1 MHGPTARR
9 RFLAGSA
16 AFAASALAFRPKACE
31 AAGEVKRRA
40 GTRLKIGL
48 NAYSFNRPLMAG
60 KMTLEDVIDYCAAHD
75 IDGVDTTGYYFP
87 GYPQAPADGYVFNLK
102 KKAYVNGVT
111 ISGTGVRND
120 FTIGDPAALKAQIQL
135 VKDWV
140 DASEKLG
147 AAFVRVFSGPRVP
160 DGSSFGKVLEKMI
173 PAFRECAD
181 YGKNH
186 GVIVALQPHDDF
198 LKTADETIQVVQ
210 AVNSDWFSVVLD
222 VGSLRQGDPYDEIRK
237 LLPYACTWQIKEM
250 VYVNGK
256 AAPIDLGKIRS
267 IIDKV
272 GYRGFVPFEALG
284 EGNPDQ
290 VTAFLEKVRKA
301 MA

>member
-1 MHGPTARR
+1 MHGSTARR

-16 AFAASALAFRPKACE
+16 AFAASALVFRPKACA
-31 AAGEVKRRA
+31 AAGEVKRRP

-87 GYPQAPADGYVFNLK
+87 GYPHTPADGYIYNLK
-102 KKAYVNGVT
+102 RRAYVNGVT

-120 FTIGDPAALKAQIQL
+120 FTITDPAALRAQIQL

-140 DASEKLG
+140 EVSEKLG
-147 AAFVRVFSGPRVP
+147 AAFVRVFSGPRLAN
-160 DGSSFGKVLEKMI
+160 GSSFGKVLETMI

-210 AVNSDWFSVVLD
+210 AVDSDWFSVVLD
-222 VGSLRQGDPYDEIRK
+222 VGSLRQGDPYSEIQK
-237 LLPYACTWQIKEM
+237 LLPYACTWQIKEI

-256 AAPIDLGKIRS
+256 AAPIDLAKIRS

-284 EGNPDQ
+284 EGNPDE
-290 VTAFLEKVRKA
+290 VTAFLEKVRNA